1 MPRAERPATRNASHE
16 GAGSEAVNAVVARA
30 APAVLE
36 LLADGTPRSK
46 ATTAEA
52 LAGRHDR
59 QASSTPWSAS
69 PSPGGSSTPAE
80 STGWRRRPRGMPA
93 EPHRS
98 RAAHV
103 AAIEPFANEGNR
115 LGIGGLTVENR
126 TDRVS
131 VYGGLDLTRDKRGLA
146 HARELQT
153 LLDRVVRALEAEKDL
168 PDEVA
173 PAKRPTRVENPFA

>member
-1 MPRAERPATRNASHE
+1 MVHALVRLAVTGRVVDTGGKYGSAAWPE
-16 GAGSEAVNAVVARA
+16 GDA
-30 APAVLE
+30 A
-36 LLADGTPRSK
+36 
-46 ATTAEA
+46 
-52 LAGRHDR
+52 
-59 QASSTPWSAS
+59 
-69 PSPGGSSTPAE
+69 
-80 STGWRRRPRGMPA
+80 A

-131 VYGGLDLTRDKRGLA
+131 VYGGLDLTRDKPGLA